1 MTSVC
6 PAAGVGGSPSAMVV
20 SSFVA
25 SPQSPQAVTEDS
37 CSTPSPRPGPQ
48 LSQFAAVVPTPL
60 GEVRVQASLS
70 EVAFLGVGDQ
80 DAAIRVTAT
89 LTFGHGQF
97 PASGDIVAVRRGGTV
112 ILVINAAAVQADT
125 GLTQSIVR
133 KGSARNAAAGDG
145 PGGHRWRQG
154 PQRPAGEPRRRT
166 ALAALPASRE
176 AQAVASLTGR
186 PAQPRLDPG
195 LDLLVR
201 GGRALPPHAL
211 PVHPHAGI
219 AQVKDQPEF
228 RNVSCSHAS
237 IPGGF
242 APGSLLGAPC
252 RRWLRGGTPAQR

>member
-1 MTSVC
+1 
-6 PAAGVGGSPSAMVV
+6 MVV

-133 KGSARNAAAGDG
+133 KGARRGTRPPVTAQAGTDG
-145 PGGHRWRQG
+145 VKVRSGLPENRVDGLRWQPCPR
-154 PQRPAGEPRRRT
+154 AGRRRR
-166 ALAALPASRE
+166 LPAS
-176 AQAVASLTGR
+176 
-186 PAQPRLDPG
+186 PAG
-195 LDLLVR
+195 LR
-201 GGRALPPHAL
+201 
-211 PVHPHAGI
+211 
-219 AQVKDQPEF
+219 
-228 RNVSCSHAS
+228 SHAWTLAS
-237 IPGGF
+237 ISSSEAAGL
-242 APGSLLGAPC
+242 SRRMRC
-252 RRWLRGGTPAQR
+252 RYIRTPASHRSKTSRNFATSAAATHPFQAASRQAAC